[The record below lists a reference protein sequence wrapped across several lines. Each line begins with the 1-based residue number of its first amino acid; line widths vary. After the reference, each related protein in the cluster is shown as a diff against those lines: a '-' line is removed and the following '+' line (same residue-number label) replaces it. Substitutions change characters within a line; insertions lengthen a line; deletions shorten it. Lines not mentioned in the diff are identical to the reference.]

1 VKVFWQGVRIHRYI
15 RRVAAMFIVP
25 FLVMLAGG
33 NVHALF
39 RCNMEQVARPTCCCP
54 KTQESTGA
62 SLRTAV
68 ASACCCTIET
78 SDAAPAGEARAQA
91 NRFESVQ
98 TFPTPVAVL
107 AHVAPLL
114 ASPRVMRAG
123 AHSPSPPN
131 PPSLLSLKT
140 SFLL

>member
-1 VKVFWQGVRIHRYI
+1 MERIPFGQVVRIHRYI

-33 NVHALF
+33 NAHALF
-39 RCNMEQVARPTCCCP
+39 RCNMDQVVRPTCCCP

-62 SLRTAV
+62 PVRTAV

-78 SDAAPAGEARAQA
+78 ADVAPAGETRAQA
-91 NRFESVQ
+91 DRFESVQ

-114 ASPRVMRAG
+114 ASPRVLRGG
-123 AHSPSPPN
+123 ARSPSRPN
-131 PPSLLSLKT
+131 PPSLL
-140 SFLL
+140 